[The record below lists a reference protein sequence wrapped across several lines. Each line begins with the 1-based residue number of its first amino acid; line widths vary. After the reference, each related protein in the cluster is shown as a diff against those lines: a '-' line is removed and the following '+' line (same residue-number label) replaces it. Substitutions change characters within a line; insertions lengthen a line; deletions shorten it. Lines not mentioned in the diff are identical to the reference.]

1 MVGWLSDR
9 VLSLLKRNLRDNSNN
24 IHRNNLFIVFH
35 WEGPCPSCWTY
46 FKGYCYLVN
55 NSIKTWHQ
63 AQAYCNNLVPRA
75 FPSKNGWGRP
85 FFWGKSPGNE
95 VATVKD
101 WVKIWWRQ
109 QWRAKRV
116 CTEAGEQC
124 APSLR
129 QVWLA
134 LEWNPQRKAF
144 LWADNSI
151 PTFKKWF
158 AGEPNGNAHEP
169 CSNFWSR
176 QNPPGINGHW
186 NDLSCWNQNVPCGIV
201 YKRLP

>member
-1 MVGWLSDR
+1 MVSWLSDR
-9 VLSLLKRNLRDNSNN
+9 VLSIRETLGITPTVFIEIIIFFSLRRSLSQWLDVFQRLRLLGEQL
-24 IHRNNLFIVFH
+24 
-35 WEGPCPSCWTY
+35 
-46 FKGYCYLVN
+46 
-55 NSIKTWHQ
+55 HQ
-63 AQAYCNNLVPRA
+63 LVPG
-75 FPSKNGWGRP
+75 PSLLQRTGRRS
-85 FFWGKSPGNE
+85 GE
-95 VATVKD
+95 D
-101 WVKIWWRQ
+101 QRWR
-109 QWRAKRV
+109 RKRV

-144 LWADNSI
+144 IWADNSI

-169 CSNFWSR
+169 CSNFWTR
-176 QNPPGINGHW
+176 ENPPGINGHW

-201 YKRLP
+201 CKRLP